1 MTNKKSQIFVFL
13 HAHAHNGSLFGRF
26 LYAFYCN
33 FVLHCDISY
42 RVKIGEGFQI
52 FHGASSTIVS
62 PSTIIGKNVSLRQ
75 NTTIGAKGF
84 DGDDNSPVIEDDVT
98 IGPNSC
104 IIGRIRVGKGAVIGA
119 GAVVVKDV
127 PQYSV
132 VVGNPARVIKTLN
145 DEKN

>member
-1 MTNKKSQIFVFL
+1 
-13 HAHAHNGSLFGRF
+13 
-26 LYAFYCN
+26 
-33 FVLHCDISY
+33 
-42 RVKIGEGFQI
+42 VKIGEGFQI

-84 DGDDNSPVIEDDVT
+84 DGEDDSPVIEDNVT

-104 IIGRIRVGKGAVIGA
+104 IIGGIRVGTGAVIGA

-132 VVGNPARVIKTLN
+132 VVGNPARVIKTLT
-145 DEKN
+145 DEYN

>member
-1 MTNKKSQIFVFL
+1 MTNKKSEIFTFL
-13 HAHAHNGSLFGRF
+13 HTRAHKGSIFWRL
-26 LYAFYCN
+26 LYACYCT

-84 DGDDNSPVIEDDVT
+84 DGEDDSPVIEDNVT
-98 IGPNSC
+98 IGPNTC
-104 IIGRIRVGKGAVIGA
+104 IIGGIRVGEGAVIGA

-132 VVGNPARVIKTLN
+132 VVGNPARVIKTLT
-145 DEKN
+145 DE